1 MRLRTQTLATRCQN
15 SGIQHLQGTLT
26 VNGQAQLHSVEPQ
39 PYVRPS
45 RFELEPT
52 VFAAAV
58 VAVVMSI
65 CSWNPTVGERQQQQ
79 AAPTD
84 TTHTVAQAPRS

>member
-1 MRLRTQTLATRCQN
+1 M
-15 SGIQHLQGTLT
+15 
-26 VNGQAQLHSVEPQ
+26 NGQAQLHPVEPQ

-45 RFELEPT
+45 RFELEPA

-65 CSWNPTVGERQQQQ
+65 CSWNPTVGEQQQQ

-84 TTHTVAQAPRS
+84 STHTVAQAPRS

>member
-1 MRLRTQTLATRCQN
+1 M
-15 SGIQHLQGTLT
+15 
-26 VNGQAQLHSVEPQ
+26 NGQAQPHSVEPQ

-45 RFELEPT
+45 RFELEPA

-65 CSWNPTVGERQQQQ
+65 CAWNPTVGEQQQQQ

-84 TTHTVAQAPRS
+84 ATHTVAQASRS

>member
-1 MRLRTQTLATRCQN
+1 M
-15 SGIQHLQGTLT
+15 
-26 VNGQAQLHSVEPQ
+26 NGQAPTQATDLK

-45 RFELEPT
+45 RFELEPAMFT
-52 VFAAAV
+52 LAV

-65 CSWNPTVGERQQQQ
+65 CAWNPVAAPQQQQ

-84 TTHTVAQAPRS
+84 ATSTVAQAPRS